1 MINIEKI
8 KESLSY
14 LNDPFSDKNILDGKN
29 LELLDSNDKQVK
41 LKVEVGY
48 PIQEVKNQLH
58 ALISQK
64 IESDLNIEVK
74 LEIQQKIQS
83 HKVQTNLSSVKNI
96 KNIIAVASGKGGV
109 GKSTVSTNIAV
120 AIASQGAKVGLLDAD
135 IYGPSQQMMMNLKG
149 KPETTDGKKILPMS
163 NFGIEVMSIG
173 VIVEEDS
180 AIVWRGPMVT
190 GALQQLLNDTQWNDL
205 DYLIIDLPPGTG
217 DIQLTLAQKIPVTGS
232 LIVTTPQDISLIDAR
247 RAIKMFEKVNIPI
260 LGIVENMSTHIC
272 SNCGH
277 IDEIFGSTGASK
289 IADEFESN
297 VLANL
302 PLTRSIREH
311 CDQGL
316 PVAHYTSQDEKIR
329 NLYIDL
335 ARKVTANLACF
346 KKDLS
351 IKFPKI
357 VVKND

>member
-1 MINIEKI
+1 LINIEKI
-8 KESLSY
+8 KESLSD
-14 LNDPFSDKNILDGKN
+14 LNDPFSEKNILDGKD
-29 LELLDSNDKQVK
+29 LVLLDSNDKQVK
-41 LKVEVGY
+41 IKIEVGY
-48 PIQEVKNQLH
+48 PIQELKNQLH
-58 ALISQK
+58 ALISKK

-289 IADEFESN
+289 IADEFESK
-297 VLANL
+297 VLASL

-316 PVAHYTSQDEKIR
+316 PVAHYTSQDEQTR

-335 ARKVTANLACF
+335 ARKVTANLSCF
-346 KKDLS
+346 KKDLTS
-351 IKFPKI
+351 KFPKI

>member
-8 KESLSY
+8 KESLSD

-29 LELLDSNDKQVK
+29 LELLDSNGKQVK
-41 LKVEVGY
+41 MKIEVGY

-96 KNIIAVASGKGGV
+96 KNIISVASGKGGV

-297 VLANL
+297 VLASL

-316 PVAHYTSQDEKIR
+316 PVAHYTSQDEKTR

-335 ARKVTANLACF
+335 SRKVTANLSCF
-346 KKDLS
+346 KKDLTS
-351 IKFPKI
+351 KFPKI

>member
-8 KESLSY
+8 KESLFD

-29 LELLDSNDKQVK
+29 LELLDSNDKQVN
-41 LKVEVGY
+41 LKIEVGY

-58 ALISQK
+58 ALILQK
-64 IESDLNIEVK
+64 IESDLNVEVK

-149 KPETTDGKKILPMS
+149 SLKLLMEKILPMS

-180 AIVWRGPMVT
+180 AIVGV
-190 GALQQLLNDTQWNDL
+190 DQWS
-205 DYLIIDLPPGTG
+205 
-217 DIQLTLAQKIPVTGS
+217 Q
-232 LIVTTPQDISLIDAR
+232 
-247 RAIKMFEKVNIPI
+247 
-260 LGIVENMSTHIC
+260 
-272 SNCGH
+272 
-277 IDEIFGSTGASK
+277 
-289 IADEFESN
+289 
-297 VLANL
+297 
-302 PLTRSIREH
+302 EH
-311 CDQGL
+311 
-316 PVAHYTSQDEKIR
+316 YNS
-329 NLYIDL
+329 Y
-335 ARKVTANLACF
+335 
-346 KKDLS
+346 
-351 IKFPKI
+351 
-357 VVKND
+357 

>member
-8 KESLSY
+8 KESLSD

-29 LELLDSNDKQVK
+29 LVLLDSNDKQVN
-41 LKVEVGY
+41 LKIEAGY
-48 PIQEVKNQLH
+48 PISEVKNQLH
-58 ALISQK
+58 ALILQK
-64 IESDLNIEVK
+64 IESDLNVEVK

-260 LGIVENMSTHIC
+260 LGIVENMSFFQPQETGVKYH
-272 SNCGH
+272 
-277 IDEIFGSTGASK
+277 IFGEGGGQKLSNASSVDFLGEIPIRVNK
-289 IADEFESN
+289 EFDN
-297 VLANL
+297 
-302 PLTRSIREH
+302 
-311 CDQGL
+311 
-316 PVAHYTSQDEKIR
+316 IR
-329 NLYIDL
+329 NDYLPIVG
-335 ARKVTANLACF
+335 KIVQ
-346 KKDLS
+346 KLS
-351 IKFPKI
+351 ILAATR
-357 VVKND
+357 